1 MNRMRFPL
9 GQISRSPNPSANL
22 VSDREKGEHVAKHKV
37 YPCVFLR
44 LKKGNEAETRLFGG
58 ISQHDK

>member
-1 MNRMRFPL
+1 MFCRMRQLPL

-22 VSDREKGEHVAKHKV
+22 VSGREKGEHVAKHKV

-44 LKKGNEAETRLFGG
+44 PKKGNQAEN
-58 ISQHDK
+58 